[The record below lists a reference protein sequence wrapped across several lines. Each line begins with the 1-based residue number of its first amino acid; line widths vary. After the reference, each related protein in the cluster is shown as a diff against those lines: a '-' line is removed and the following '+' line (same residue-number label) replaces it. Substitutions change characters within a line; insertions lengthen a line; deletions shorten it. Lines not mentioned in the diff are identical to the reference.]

1 MSNHSFMFLDDDF
14 KDISKFCMRMEKNIV
29 EGDGVDAV
37 IWAGKIAELLTH
49 YISSFVNLDLRNY
62 EQNKKLLIL
71 LNKELISE
79 EIYDQLDSIRQYRN
93 IATHHDLN
101 NEIQTALKVHKMV
114 FNILCW
120 FYGVYKADNS
130 ILNLKYPGVT
140 YKHDENFINNLKN
153 NIFASQGNSQN
164 ISFAQHNVDYNVHD
178 LFNQNNVYFNEDLGK
193 YTAYIMDNGKKITIG
208 HFKTKEVAVRKGY
221 NFVMSDD
228 FKIYKNFDLKPEK
241 LENGKYSDRKGID
254 YDEDKGLWTAQF
266 NKTNLGYFI
275 SQNIAVIARKEY
287 IDTLPLPKPKNGSY
301 SDYKEITFD
310 LNHKLWCIKKDGE
323 ILDYYDSEEEAI
335 YNLINVL
342 NLSIPLEELG
352 IVKDE
357 DGLRWRI
364 YFKNKYVAT
373 RYSEKEAINKR
384 LEYVSSFAQP
394 KRNKNGEFSI
404 HKGIFYDEKNLIW
417 VLSIKGEILGFFDSE
432 EEAFNF
438 KKEFL
443 KSKGFDVSNFKFN
456 EEESFDE
463 NFDFKVKINSDD
475 NAIVYNEDSDEWIV
489 YFRGNE
495 IDRCNTEADA
505 KRSRKDYLRSM
516 PYPPRKE
523 DNKYSSFEGID
534 YDIEHHLWTAE
545 YNDESLGYFDS
556 EEDAFYAL
564 KDHLV
569 KEGVDVSE
577 MHFKEI
583 EELNDND
590 SSVNDVD
597 SDLKM
602 ESSLDDET
610 NEKKFISYYDVFKD
624 KDDSPSDS
632 LLKEEDLESLTDDL
646 ENESNKISNRNI
658 EEYKGNSFYGMAN
671 KVNNLDISD
680 ELSVYDL
687 ESDDEEN
694 DLFDDIEMEEVDSDV
709 ADRFSKQK
717 NKHLNLNHKSFK
729 ENLFN
734 RNLSY
739 NNRDFK
745 EIKFNSYDSNNF
757 RREIILSYNEEELF
771 ISLEGM
777 ITRDELKEI
786 LSKDYFNNTDEL
798 NYKKEDDDLF
808 SIFINLQYDLLSM
821 DLNCLLDIFSTFAWE
836 FDLLNRLLSKED
848 SNVNMDEG
856 IVSILSPKGK
866 ANLIKE
872 DKDNETVS
880 ESKDYLNASNVSRR
894 KVLTKQENLISS
906 KNKKSNSKTA
916 KAIIRGGVRV
926 SLEEAE
932 KMANA
937 KEEKEI
943 KSNIIDKK
951 PEIKKEFRTTS
962 LGTVLDLNRHNEE
975 KEEIDPEDGMDSY
988 VESDLP
994 DENLIYDD
1002 GEAFSEDS
1010 DLIVEEEVDYLDLE
1024 GTEDYGLNDNSL
1036 NLNFDNGYIDSDED
1050 SLDDNL
1056 DYGDVADENGANTNL
1071 SFDDI
1076 FDDEDDELSF
1086 EDELDNY
1093 DVIDSDDLSE
1103 NSDLEENSDDFS
1115 SNSSINSLYAEPSNE
1130 EAVTIPKKVKK
1141 PKKPKKEKRVSAD
1154 AFDEKFKNSYEIEYD
1169 EENDK
1174 WLAYIGGNFFK
1185 SFDTP
1190 KEAVIERK
1198 KIIRRN
1204 VPLPRKGLDGRY
1216 TDEEGI
1222 DFDLKER
1229 IWTVSLNGVIVAFA
1243 VSEKD
1248 AVFKRN
1254 VFNLILE
1261 KLEIDSE
1268 DFNEDK
1274 FNEIKEMDL
1283 TALFNDLNEEDFE
1296 EKGLSSKDVNKKFNR
1311 I

>member
-1 MSNHSFMFLDDDF
+1 MFLDDDF

-71 LNKELISE
+71 LNEELISE

-101 NEIQTALKVHKMV
+101 NEIQTALKVHRRV

-140 YKHDENFINNLKN
+140 YKHDENFINKLKN
-153 NIFASQGNSQN
+153 NISASQGNSQN

-228 FKIYKNFDLKPEK
+228 FKIYKNFNLKPEK
-241 LENGKYSDRKGID
+241 LENGEYSDRKGID
-254 YDEDKGLWTAQF
+254 YDEEKELWTAQF
-266 NKTNLGYFI
+266 NNKNLGYFI
-275 SQNIAVIARKEY
+275 SQNIAIIARKEY
-287 IDTLPLPKPKNGSY
+287 IDTLPLPQPKNGSY

-323 ILDYYDSEEEAI
+323 IFDYYDSEEEAI

-357 DGLRWRI
+357 AGLRWRI
-364 YFKNKYVAT
+364 YYKNKYVAT
-373 RYSEKEAINKR
+373 CYSEKEAINKR
-384 LEYVSSFAQP
+384 LDYVSSFAQP
-394 KRNKNGEFSI
+394 KRDKNGDFSI

-417 VLSIKGEILGFFDSE
+417 VLRIKGELLGFFDSE
-432 EEAFNF
+432 EDAFNF

-463 NFDFKVKINSDD
+463 NFDFKVKINSDE

-489 YFRGNE
+489 HFRGNE

-505 KRSRKDYLRSM
+505 KRSRVDYLRSM
-516 PYPPRKE
+516 PYPPRKA

-534 YDIEHHLWTAE
+534 YDLEHHLWTAE

-569 KEGVDVSE
+569 KEGVDVSG

-583 EELNDND
+583 DELIESD
-590 SSVNDVD
+590 SSANDIND
-597 SDLKM
+597 DLEA
-602 ESSLDDET
+602 ESSLDNET
-610 NEKKFISYYDVFKD
+610 NEKTFISYYDVFKD

-632 LLKEEDLESLTDDL
+632 QLKEEDLESFPDDL
-646 ENESNKISNRNI
+646 NNESNEISSKSI
-658 EEYKGNSFYGMAN
+658 EEYKENSFYGMAN
-671 KVNNLDISD
+671 KVNDLNISD
-680 ELSVYDL
+680 EVSVYDL

-709 ADRFSKQK
+709 ADRFSKQM
-717 NKHLNLNHKSFK
+717 NKHLNLSHKSYK
-729 ENLFN
+729 DNLFN
-734 RNLSY
+734 RNLSH
-739 NNRDFK
+739 NNKDLK
-745 EIKFNSYDSNNF
+745 EIRFNSHDENNF
-757 RREIILSYNEEELF
+757 RREIILSYNKEELF

-808 SIFINLQYDLLSM
+808 SIYINLQYGLESM
-821 DLNCLLDIFSTFAWE
+821 DLNCLLDIFSNFAWE
-836 FDLLNRLLSKED
+836 FDLLNRLISKD
-848 SNVNMDEG
+848 DLNNIDES
-856 IVSILSPKGK
+856 ISSILSSNGK
-866 ANLIKE
+866 SDLIKE
-872 DKDNETVS
+872 DNGNEMVS
-880 ESKDYLNASNVSRR
+880 KSKDYLNPSSVSRR

-932 KMANA
+932 QLANA

-962 LGTVLDLNRHNEE
+962 LGNVLDLNRHNDE
-975 KEEIDPEDGMDSY
+975 KEEIDLEDDMGLHT
-988 VESDLP
+988 ESGLL
-994 DENLIYDD
+994 DENVSYEEEETISDD
-1002 GEAFSEDS
+1002 LDYSA
-1010 DLIVEEEVDYLDLE
+1010 EEEVNYLDLE
-1024 GTEDYGLNDNSL
+1024 GTEDDEFIDNSITL
-1036 NLNFDNGYIDSDED
+1036 NYENEDNG
-1050 SLDDNL
+1050 LDDESGVDNF
-1056 DYGDVADENGANTNL
+1056 DYGDVVDEDGSYNNV

-1076 FDDEDDELSF
+1076 FDDNDDELSF

-1093 DVIDSDDLSE
+1093 DVTDSIDSEELDDNSTLSE
-1103 NSDLEENSDDFS
+1103 NSDDFNSDSSLDNLDGES
-1115 SNSSINSLYAEPSNE
+1115 SNED
-1130 EAVTIPKKVKK
+1130 AVPIPKKIKK
-1141 PKKPKKEKRVSAD
+1141 PKKPKKEKRIPAD
-1154 AFDEKFKNSYEIEYD
+1154 AFDEKYKNSYEIEYD

-1204 VPLPRKGLDGRY
+1204 VPLPRKGLDGKY
-1216 TDEEGI
+1216 TDEKGI
-1222 DFDLKER
+1222 NFDFKER
-1229 IWTVSLNGVIVAFA
+1229 IWTVSFNEIIVAFA
-1243 VSEKD
+1243 VNEKD
-1248 AVFKRN
+1248 AVLKRN

-1261 KLEIDSE
+1261 KLEIASE

-1283 TALFNDLNEEDFE
+1283 NSLLNDLNEEDFE
-1296 EKGLSSKDVNKKFNR
+1296 EKGLSSKDINKKFNR

>member
-1 MSNHSFMFLDDDF
+1 MFLDDDF

-37 IWAGKIAELLTH
+37 IWAGKIAEFLTH

-71 LNKELISE
+71 LKEELISE
-79 EIYDQLDSIRQYRN
+79 EIYDQLNSIRQYRN

-101 NEIQTALKVHKMV
+101 NEIQTALKVHRMV

-140 YKHDENFINNLKN
+140 YKHDENFINKLKN
-153 NIFASQGNSQN
+153 NISASQGNSQN

-208 HFKTKEVAVRKGY
+208 HFKTKEVAIRKGY

-228 FKIYKNFDLKPEK
+228 FKIYKNFNLKPEK
-241 LENGKYSDRKGID
+241 LENGEYSDRKGID
-254 YDEDKGLWTAQF
+254 YDEEKELWTAQF
-266 NKTNLGYFI
+266 NNKKLGYFI
-275 SQNIAVIARKEY
+275 SQNIAIIARKEY
-287 IDTLPLPKPKNGSY
+287 IDTLPLPQPKNGSY

-310 LNHKLWCIKKDGE
+310 LNHKLWCIKKEGE
-323 ILDYYDSEEEAI
+323 IFDYYDSEEEAI

-357 DGLRWRI
+357 AGLIWRI
-364 YFKNKYVAT
+364 YYKNKYVAT
-373 RYSEKEAINKR
+373 CYSEKEAINKR
-384 LEYVSSFAQP
+384 LDYVSSFAQP
-394 KRNKNGEFSI
+394 KRNKNGDFSI

-417 VLSIKGEILGFFDSE
+417 VLRIKGELIGFFDSE
-432 EEAFNF
+432 EDAFNF

-443 KSKGFDVSNFKFN
+443 KSKGFDVSNFNFN

-463 NFDFKVKINSDD
+463 NFDFKVKINSDE

-489 YFRGNE
+489 HFRGNE

-505 KRSRKDYLRSM
+505 KRSRVDYLRSM
-516 PYPPRKE
+516 PYPPRKV
-523 DNKYSSFEGID
+523 DNKYSFFEGID

-564 KDHLV
+564 KEHLV
-569 KEGVDVSE
+569 KEGVDVSG

-583 EELNDND
+583 DELIESD
-590 SSVNDVD
+590 SSANDINK
-597 SDLKM
+597 DLEE

-610 NEKKFISYYDVFKD
+610 NEKTFISHYDVFKD

-632 LLKEEDLESLTDDL
+632 QLKEGDLESFPDDL
-646 ENESNKISNRNI
+646 NNESNEISSKSI
-658 EEYKGNSFYGMAN
+658 EEYKENSFYGMAN
-671 KVNNLDISD
+671 KVNDLNISD
-680 ELSVYDL
+680 EVSVYDL

-694 DLFDDIEMEEVDSDV
+694 DLFDDIEMEEMDSDV
-709 ADRFSKQK
+709 ADRFSKQM
-717 NKHLNLNHKSFK
+717 NKHLNLSHNSYKD
-729 ENLFN
+729 NLFN
-734 RNLSY
+734 RNLSP
-739 NNRDFK
+739 NNKDLK
-745 EIKFNSYDSNNF
+745 EIRFNSHDANNF
-757 RREIILSYNEEELF
+757 RREIILSYNKEELF

-786 LSKDYFNNTDEL
+786 LSNDYFNNTDEL

-808 SIFINLQYDLLSM
+808 SVYINLQYGLESI
-821 DLNCLLDIFSTFAWE
+821 DLNCLLDIFSNFAWE
-836 FDLLNRLLSKED
+836 FDLLNRLLSKVD
-848 SNVNMDEG
+848 LNNIDES
-856 IVSILSPKGK
+856 ISAILSSNGK
-866 ANLIKE
+866 SDLIKE
-872 DKDNETVS
+872 DNGNEIIS
-880 ESKDYLNASNVSRR
+880 KSKDYLNPSSVSRR

-906 KNKKSNSKTA
+906 KNKKSNPKTA

-932 KMANA
+932 QLANA

-962 LGTVLDLNRHNEE
+962 LGN
-975 KEEIDPEDGMDSY
+975 
-988 VESDLP
+988 
-994 DENLIYDD
+994 
-1002 GEAFSEDS
+1002 F
-1010 DLIVEEEVDYLDLE
+1010 LDLE
-1024 GTEDYGLNDNSL
+1024 GTEDDEFIDNSITL
-1036 NLNFDNGYIDSDED
+1036 NYENEDNGLDDESVDNFDYRDVVDED
-1050 SLDDNL
+1050 ESYNN
-1056 DYGDVADENGANTNL
+1056 V

-1076 FDDEDDELSF
+1076 FDDNDDELSF
-1086 EDELDNY
+1086 ENELDNY
-1093 DVIDSDDLSE
+1093 DVTDSIDSEDLDD
-1103 NSDLEENSDDFS
+1103 NSDLIENYDDFNSDS
-1115 SNSSINSLYAEPSNE
+1115 SLDNLGTEPLNDD
-1130 EAVTIPKKVKK
+1130 AVPIPKKIKK
-1141 PKKPKKEKRVSAD
+1141 PKKPKKEKRIPAD
-1154 AFDEKFKNSYEIEYD
+1154 AFDEKYKNSYEIEYD

-1198 KIIRRN
+1198 KIIRRK
-1204 VPLPRKGLDGRY
+1204 VPLPRKGLDGKY

-1222 DFDLKER
+1222 NFDFKER
-1229 IWTVSLNGVIVAFA
+1229 IWTVSFNEIIVSFA
-1243 VSEKD
+1243 VNEKD
-1248 AVFKRN
+1248 ALLKRN
-1254 VFNLILE
+1254 AFNLILE

-1283 TALFNDLNEEDFE
+1283 NSLLNDLNEEDFE
-1296 EKGLSSKDVNKKFNR
+1296 EKGLSSKDVNKKFNGF
-1311 I
+1311 